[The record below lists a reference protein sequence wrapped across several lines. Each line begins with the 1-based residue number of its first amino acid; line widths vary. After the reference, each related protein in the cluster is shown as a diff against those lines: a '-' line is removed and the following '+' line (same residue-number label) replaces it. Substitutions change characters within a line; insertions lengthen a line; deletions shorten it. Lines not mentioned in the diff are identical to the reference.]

1 MQVLALKYRPKH
13 FSELVGQESVAKTLS
28 LALDNQRLAN
38 AYLFSGLRGSGK
50 TSSSRIFA
58 RALMCETGPKAV
70 PCDTCI
76 QCQSALN
83 NHHIDIIEMD
93 GASNRG
99 IDDVRNLIEQTRYK
113 PSFGRYKIF
122 IIDEVHMFTTEAFN
136 ALLKTL
142 EEPPSHVKFLLATTD
157 ALKLPATILSRTQHF
172 RFKKIPE
179 NSVISHLKTILE
191 KEQVSYETSALE
203 KLAHSGQGSLRDTIT
218 LLEQAINYCDNA
230 ITESKVA
237 EMLGAIDRSVLEDFF
252 QSLINQD
259 EARLQERYAILEN
272 YETESVLE
280 EMMLFLKAKLL
291 SPDSY
296 SILLIERFF
305 KIIMSSLSL
314 LKEGANAS
322 FVLLLLKMKFKEAL
336 KLKALD
342 DAILELEQSKES
354 VLKPLNQNANASKQE
369 PKSTEKI
376 EQAERIEG
384 TEKKEKLETREN
396 TETLQTLMLSAKD
409 RIFHNLFKQVQT
421 LVYERNYELGEVFEK
436 NIRFID
442 FDSQTK
448 TLTWESLA
456 TDKDKELLR
465 ERFKIVKSIVDGVF
479 GKGENIKIAL
489 KHHLEN
495 KSTLETQEI
504 KDFKISSL
512 REKILPKPTIETTAE
527 TKENDTKEAVGKA
540 LQTKENDT
548 KEAVGKALQTKE
560 NDTKEAVGKA
570 LQTKEND
577 TKEAVGKALQT
588 KENDTKETKE
598 TQPKQAPTALQEFMA
613 NHSELIEEIK
623 SEFEIK
629 SVELL

>member
-58 RALMCETGPKAV
+58 RALMCEKGPKAM

-259 EARLQERYAILEN
+259 EVRLQERYAILEN

-305 KIIMSSLSL
+305 KIIMSGLSL

-354 VLKPLNQNANASKQE
+354 VLKPLNQNANAFKQE
-369 PKSTEKI
+369 SAEKI
-376 EQAERIEG
+376 EKP
-384 TEKKEKLETREN
+384 EKKEN
-396 TETLQTLMLSAKD
+396 TETPQTPMLSAKD

-421 LVYERNYELGEVFEK
+421 LVYERNYELGAVFEK

-456 TDKDKELLR
+456 THKDKELLR

-489 KHHLEN
+489 KNQN
-495 KSTLETQEI
+495 KSALEVVKE
-504 KDFKISSL
+504 FKFPSL
-512 REKILPKPTIETTAE
+512 KPKPATETTAETKEKDTKEAIEKE
-527 TKENDTKEAVGKA
+527 TKENDTKEV
-540 LQTKENDT
+540 Q
-548 KEAVGKALQTKE
+548 
-560 NDTKEAVGKA
+560 
-570 LQTKEND
+570 
-577 TKEAVGKALQT
+577 
-588 KENDTKETKE
+588 E
-598 TQPKQAPTALQEFMA
+598 TQPKETPTALQEFMT
-613 NHSELIEEIK
+613 NHSDLIEEIK

>member
-58 RALMCETGPKAV
+58 RALMCEEGPKAV
-70 PCDTCI
+70 PCDTCT

-259 EARLQERYAILEN
+259 EAQLKERYAILEN

-291 SPDSY
+291 SPDFY

-354 VLKPLNQNANASKQE
+354 VLKPLNQNANAFKQE
-369 PKSTEKI
+369 PKSAEKI
-376 EQAERIEG
+376 ERAERIEG
-384 TEKKEKLETREN
+384 TEKIAS
-396 TETLQTLMLSAKD
+396 TETPQTPMLSAKD

-421 LVYERNYELGEVFEK
+421 LVYERNYELGAVFEK

-456 TDKDKELLR
+456 THKDKELLR

-479 GKGENIKIAL
+479 GKGEKIKIAL
-489 KHHLEN
+489 KNHSEN
-495 KSTLETQEI
+495 KNALEEI
-504 KDFKISSL
+504 KESKFPYSK
-512 REKILPKPTIETTAE
+512 PKPTTETTAE
-527 TKENDTKEAVGKA
+527 TKEKETKEI
-540 LQTKENDT
+540 QENDT
-548 KEAVGKALQTKE
+548 KEVQ
-560 NDTKEAVGKA
+560 
-570 LQTKEND
+570 
-577 TKEAVGKALQT
+577 
-588 KENDTKETKE
+588 E
-598 TQPKQAPTALQEFMA
+598 TQPKEAPTALQEFMA
-613 NHSELIEEIK
+613 NHSNLIEEIK

>member
-191 KEQVSYETSALE
+191 KEQVSYEASALE

-291 SPDSY
+291 SPDTY

-354 VLKPLNQNANASKQE
+354 TLKPLNQNANAPKQE
-369 PKSTEKI
+369 PKSAEKI
-376 EQAERIEG
+376 EKPEKRES
-384 TEKKEKLETREN
+384 TEKKENAETP
-396 TETLQTLMLSAKD
+396 QTPMLSAKD

-421 LVYERNYELGEVFEK
+421 LVYERNYELGAVFEK

-465 ERFKIVKSIVDGVF
+465 ERFKIVKGIVDGVF

-495 KSTLETQEI
+495 KSAREETKEI

-512 REKILPKPTIETTAE
+512 REKILPKPTTETTAE
-527 TKENDTKEAVGKA
+527 TKEKEIKEAAEKETKEKEV
-540 LQTKENDT
+540 QENDT
-548 KEAVGKALQTKE
+548 KEVQ
-560 NDTKEAVGKA
+560 
-570 LQTKEND
+570 
-577 TKEAVGKALQT
+577 
-588 KENDTKETKE
+588 E
-598 TQPKQAPTALQEFMA
+598 TQLKEAPTALQEFMA
-613 NHSELIEEIK
+613 NHSNLIEEIK

>member
-191 KEQVSYETSALE
+191 KEQVSYESSALE

-342 DAILELEQSKES
+342 DAILELEQA
-354 VLKPLNQNANASKQE
+354 PFNQSPSISYNAPKQE
-369 PKSTEKI
+369 FKGTEKI

-384 TEKKEKLETREN
+384 TEKKESAEKKEN
-396 TETLQTLMLSAKD
+396 TETPQTPMLSVKD

-421 LVYERNYELGEVFEK
+421 LVYERNYELGAVFEK

-465 ERFKIVKSIVDGVF
+465 ERFKIVKGIVDSVF

-489 KHHLEN
+489 KNHSEN
-495 KSTLETQEI
+495 KSAREETKEV

-512 REKILPKPTIETTAE
+512 REKILPQPTTETTAE
-527 TKENDTKEAVGKA
+527 TKEKEVQKKETKEKEI
-540 LQTKENDT
+540 QKKEIKENDT
-548 KEAVGKALQTKE
+548 KEVQ
-560 NDTKEAVGKA
+560 
-570 LQTKEND
+570 
-577 TKEAVGKALQT
+577 
-588 KENDTKETKE
+588 E
-598 TQPKQAPTALQEFMA
+598 TQPKEVPTALQEFMA
-613 NHSELIEEIK
+613 NHSNLIEEIK

>member
-58 RALMCETGPKAV
+58 RALMCEEGPKAV
-70 PCDTCI
+70 PCDTCA

-259 EARLQERYAILEN
+259 EVRLQERYAILEN

-291 SPDSY
+291 SPDTY

-305 KIIMSSLSL
+305 KTIMSGLSL

-354 VLKPLNQNANASKQE
+354 AFQPLNQNANAFKQE
-369 PKSTEKI
+369 ITDKIEKPEKRESTE
-376 EQAERIEG
+376 
-384 TEKKEKLETREN
+384 TP
-396 TETLQTLMLSAKD
+396 QTPMLSAKD

-421 LVYERNYELGEVFEK
+421 LVYERNYELGAVFEK
-436 NIRFID
+436 NIRFVD

-456 TDKDKELLR
+456 TNKDKELLR

-489 KHHLEN
+489 KNHSEN
-495 KSTLETQEI
+495 KSALEVVKE
-504 KDFKISSL
+504 FKFPFS
-512 REKILPKPTIETTAE
+512 KPKPTTETMAE
-527 TKENDTKEAVGKA
+527 TKEKEIKENDTKEI
-540 LQTKENDT
+540 Q
-548 KEAVGKALQTKE
+548 
-560 NDTKEAVGKA
+560 
-570 LQTKEND
+570 
-577 TKEAVGKALQT
+577 
-588 KENDTKETKE
+588 E
-598 TQPKQAPTALQEFMA
+598 TQPKETPTALQEFMA
-613 NHSELIEEIK
+613 NHSDLIEEIK

>member
-191 KEQVSYETSALE
+191 KEQVSYESSALE

-259 EARLQERYAILEN
+259 EAQLQERYTILEN

-342 DAILELEQSKES
+342 DAILELEQA
-354 VLKPLNQNANASKQE
+354 PFNQSPSISYNAPKQE
-369 PKSTEKI
+369 PKSAERI

-384 TEKKEKLETREN
+384 TEKREKLEKREN
-396 TETLQTLMLSAKD
+396 AEAPQTPMLSAKD

-421 LVYERNYELGEVFEK
+421 LVYERNYELGAVFEK

-456 TDKDKELLR
+456 TNKDKELLR
-465 ERFKIVKSIVDGVF
+465 ERFKIVKGIVDGVF

-489 KHHLEN
+489 KNHSEN
-495 KSTLETQEI
+495 KSTREETKEV

-512 REKILPKPTIETTAE
+512 KEKILPQPTTETTAE
-527 TKENDTKEAVGKA
+527 TKENETKEAVKKEI
-540 LQTKENDT
+540 QEKEVQKNEIKEKEIKENDT
-548 KEAVGKALQTKE
+548 KEVQ
-560 NDTKEAVGKA
+560 
-570 LQTKEND
+570 
-577 TKEAVGKALQT
+577 
-588 KENDTKETKE
+588 E
-598 TQPKQAPTALQEFMA
+598 TQPKETPTALQEFMA
-613 NHSELIEEIK
+613 NHSNLIEEIK

>member
-58 RALMCETGPKAV
+58 RALMCEEGPKAV
-70 PCDTCI
+70 PCDTCT

-259 EARLQERYAILEN
+259 EARLQDRYAILEN

-354 VLKPLNQNANASKQE
+354 VLKPLNQNANAFKQE
-369 PKSTEKI
+369 SKSADKIEKPEKRESTE
-376 EQAERIEG
+376 
-384 TEKKEKLETREN
+384 TP
-396 TETLQTLMLSAKD
+396 QTPMLSAKD

-421 LVYERNYELGEVFEK
+421 LVYERNYELGAVFEK

-456 TDKDKELLR
+456 THKDKELLR

-489 KHHLEN
+489 KNHSEN
-495 KSTLETQEI
+495 KSALEEI
-504 KDFKISSL
+504 KEFKFPSL
-512 REKILPKPTIETTAE
+512 KPKPTTETTAE
-527 TKENDTKEAVGKA
+527 TKENDTKEAIEKE
-540 LQTKENDT
+540 TKENDT
-548 KEAVGKALQTKE
+548 KEVQ
-560 NDTKEAVGKA
+560 
-570 LQTKEND
+570 
-577 TKEAVGKALQT
+577 
-588 KENDTKETKE
+588 E
-598 TQPKQAPTALQEFMA
+598 TQPKETPTALQEFMA
-613 NHSELIEEIK
+613 NHSNLIEEIK

>member
-58 RALMCETGPKAV
+58 RALMCEEGPKAV

-191 KEQVSYETSALE
+191 KEQVSYESSALE

-259 EARLQERYAILEN
+259 EAQLQERYAILEN
-272 YETESVLE
+272 YETEGVLE

-342 DAILELEQSKES
+342 DAIVELEQA
-354 VLKPLNQNANASKQE
+354 PFNQSPSISYNAPKQE
-369 PKSTEKI
+369 FKNIEKREKI
-376 EQAERIEG
+376 EQIENI
-384 TEKKEKLETREN
+384 EKREN
-396 TETLQTLMLSAKD
+396 AETPQTPMLSAKD

-421 LVYERNYELGEVFEK
+421 LVYERNYELGAVFEK

-456 TDKDKELLR
+456 ADKDKELLR
-465 ERFKIVKSIVDGVF
+465 ERFKIVKGIVDGVF

-489 KHHLEN
+489 KNHLEN
-495 KSTLETQEI
+495 KSAREETKEV

-512 REKILPKPTIETTAE
+512 REKILPQPTTETTAE
-527 TKENDTKEAVGKA
+527 MKEKEVQKNEIKEKEIKENDTKEKE
-540 LQTKENDT
+540 TKEKEVQENDT
-548 KEAVGKALQTKE
+548 KEI
-560 NDTKEAVGKA
+560 
-570 LQTKEND
+570 
-577 TKEAVGKALQT
+577 
-588 KENDTKETKE
+588 KE
-598 TQPKQAPTALQEFMA
+598 TQPKEAPTALQEFMA

>member
-58 RALMCETGPKAV
+58 RALMCEEGPKAV
-70 PCDTCI
+70 PCDTCT

-342 DAILELEQSKES
+342 DAILELEQA
-354 VLKPLNQNANASKQE
+354 PFNQSPSISYNAPKQE

-376 EQAERIEG
+376 EKPEKREN
-384 TEKKEKLETREN
+384 TEKKENAETQ
-396 TETLQTLMLSAKD
+396 QTPMLSVKD

-421 LVYERNYELGEVFEK
+421 LVYERNYELGAVFEK

-465 ERFKIVKSIVDGVF
+465 ERFKIVKGIVDGVF
-479 GKGENIKIAL
+479 GKGESIKIAL
-489 KHHLEN
+489 KNHLEN
-495 KSTLETQEI
+495 KSAREETKEI

-512 REKILPKPTIETTAE
+512 KEKILPKPTTETTAE
-527 TKENDTKEAVGKA
+527 MKEKEVQKKEVQKNEIKEKEIKENDTKEV
-540 LQTKENDT
+540 Q
-548 KEAVGKALQTKE
+548 
-560 NDTKEAVGKA
+560 
-570 LQTKEND
+570 
-577 TKEAVGKALQT
+577 
-588 KENDTKETKE
+588 E
-598 TQPKQAPTALQEFMA
+598 TQLKEAPTALQEFMA
-613 NHSELIEEIK
+613 NHSNLIEEIK

>member
-58 RALMCETGPKAV
+58 RALMCEEGPKAV
-70 PCDTCI
+70 PCDTCA

-291 SPDSY
+291 SPDAY

-305 KIIMSSLSL
+305 KIIMSGLSL

-354 VLKPLNQNANASKQE
+354 ALKPLSQNANAFKQE
-369 PKSTEKI
+369 SKIAEKI
-376 EQAERIEG
+376 EKP
-384 TEKKEKLETREN
+384 EKKEN
-396 TETLQTLMLSAKD
+396 TETPQTPMLSAKD

-421 LVYERNYELGEVFEK
+421 LVYERNYELGAVFEK

-456 TDKDKELLR
+456 THKDKELLR

-489 KHHLEN
+489 KNHSEN
-495 KSTLETQEI
+495 KSALEEI
-504 KDFKISSL
+504 KEFKFPYS
-512 REKILPKPTIETTAE
+512 KPKPTTETTAEMKEKEIQENDTKEATEKE
-527 TKENDTKEAVGKA
+527 TKENDTKEI
-540 LQTKENDT
+540 Q
-548 KEAVGKALQTKE
+548 
-560 NDTKEAVGKA
+560 
-570 LQTKEND
+570 
-577 TKEAVGKALQT
+577 
-588 KENDTKETKE
+588 E
-598 TQPKQAPTALQEFMA
+598 TQPKETPTALQEFMT
-613 NHSELIEEIK
+613 NHSNLIEEIK

>member
-58 RALMCETGPKAV
+58 RALMCEKGPKAV
-70 PCDTCI
+70 PCDTCT

-305 KIIMSSLSL
+305 KIIMSGLSL

-354 VLKPLNQNANASKQE
+354 VLKPLNQNANAFKQE
-369 PKSTEKI
+369 SKSADKI
-376 EQAERIEG
+376 EKP
-384 TEKKEKLETREN
+384 EKKEN
-396 TETLQTLMLSAKD
+396 TETPQTPMLSAKD

-421 LVYERNYELGEVFEK
+421 LVYERNYELGAVFEK

-456 TDKDKELLR
+456 THKDKELLR

-489 KHHLEN
+489 KNHSEN
-495 KSTLETQEI
+495 KSTREVVKE
-504 KDFKISSL
+504 FKFLSL
-512 REKILPKPTIETTAE
+512 KPKPTTETTAE
-527 TKENDTKEAVGKA
+527 TKEKETKEVVEKE
-540 LQTKENDT
+540 TKEKEVQENDT
-548 KEAVGKALQTKE
+548 KEIQ
-560 NDTKEAVGKA
+560 
-570 LQTKEND
+570 
-577 TKEAVGKALQT
+577 
-588 KENDTKETKE
+588 E
-598 TQPKQAPTALQEFMA
+598 TQPKETPTALQEFMA
-613 NHSELIEEIK
+613 NHSNLIEEIK

>member
-191 KEQVSYETSALE
+191 KEQVSYENSALE

-272 YETESVLE
+272 YETEGVLE

-291 SPDSY
+291 SPDTY

-342 DAILELEQSKES
+342 DAIVELEQT
-354 VLKPLNQNANASKQE
+354 PFNQSPSISYNASKQE
-369 PKSTEKI
+369 SKNI
-376 EQAERIEG
+376 EQREQIESIEKRERIE
-384 TEKKEKLETREN
+384 TP
-396 TETLQTLMLSAKD
+396 QTPMLSAKD

-421 LVYERNYELGEVFEK
+421 LVYERNYELGVVFEK

-456 TDKDKELLR
+456 ADKDKELLR
-465 ERFKIVKSIVDGVF
+465 ERVKIVKSIVDSVF

-495 KSTLETQEI
+495 KSTLETQEV
-504 KDFKISSL
+504 KEFKFPPL
-512 REKILPKPTIETTAE
+512 KPQPTTETTAE
-527 TKENDTKEAVGKA
+527 MQENDTKEAVGKA
-540 LQTKENDT
+540 LQTKENET
-548 KEAVGKALQTKE
+548 KEVQEKEIKE
-560 NDTKEAVGKA
+560 NE
-570 LQTKEND
+570 
-577 TKEAVGKALQT
+577 
-588 KENDTKETKE
+588 TKETKE
-598 TQPKQAPTALQEFMA
+598 TQPKEAPTALQEFMA
-613 NHSELIEEIK
+613 NHSNLIEEIK

-629 SVELL
+629 SVEFL

>member
-58 RALMCETGPKAV
+58 RALMCEEGPKAV
-70 PCDTCI
+70 PCDTCA

-305 KIIMSSLSL
+305 KIIMSGLSL

-354 VLKPLNQNANASKQE
+354 VLKPLNQNANAFKQE
-369 PKSTEKI
+369 PKSAEKI
-376 EQAERIEG
+376 EKPEKRESAE
-384 TEKKEKLETREN
+384 TA
-396 TETLQTLMLSAKD
+396 QTPMLSAKD

-421 LVYERNYELGEVFEK
+421 LVYERNYELGAVFEK

-456 TDKDKELLR
+456 THKDKELLR

-489 KHHLEN
+489 KNQN
-495 KSTLETQEI
+495 KSTLEEI
-504 KDFKISSL
+504 KEFKFLSL
-512 REKILPKPTIETTAE
+512 KPKPTTETTAE
-527 TKENDTKEAVGKA
+527 MKEKEIKEKEVQKNDTKEV
-540 LQTKENDT
+540 Q
-548 KEAVGKALQTKE
+548 
-560 NDTKEAVGKA
+560 
-570 LQTKEND
+570 
-577 TKEAVGKALQT
+577 
-588 KENDTKETKE
+588 E
-598 TQPKQAPTALQEFMA
+598 TQPKEAPTALQEFMA
-613 NHSELIEEIK
+613 NHSDLIEEIK

>member
-58 RALMCETGPKAV
+58 RALMCEEGPKAV
-70 PCDTCI
+70 PCDTCT

-259 EARLQERYAILEN
+259 EARLKERYAILEN

-305 KIIMSSLSL
+305 KIIMSGLSL

-354 VLKPLNQNANASKQE
+354 VLKPLNQNANVFKQE
-369 PKSTEKI
+369 SAEKI
-376 EQAERIEG
+376 EKPEKRESAE
-384 TEKKEKLETREN
+384 TP
-396 TETLQTLMLSAKD
+396 QTPMLSAKD

-421 LVYERNYELGEVFEK
+421 LVYERNYELGAVFEK

-456 TDKDKELLR
+456 THKDKELLR

-489 KHHLEN
+489 KNHSEN
-495 KSTLETQEI
+495 KSALEEI
-504 KDFKISSL
+504 KEFKFPFS
-512 REKILPKPTIETTAE
+512 KPKPTTETTAE
-527 TKENDTKEAVGKA
+527 TEKNETKEAV
-540 LQTKENDT
+540 E
-548 KEAVGKALQTKE
+548 
-560 NDTKEAVGKA
+560 
-570 LQTKEND
+570 
-577 TKEAVGKALQT
+577 
-588 KENDTKETKE
+588 KETKE
-598 TQPKQAPTALQEFMA
+598 KDTKEVQETQPKETPTALQEFMA
-613 NHSELIEEIK
+613 NYSDLIEEIK

>member
-58 RALMCETGPKAV
+58 RALMCEKGPKAV
-70 PCDTCI
+70 PCDICA

-191 KEQVSYETSALE
+191 KEQVHYEASALE
-203 KLAHSGQGSLRDTIT
+203 KLAHSGQGSLRDTLT

-259 EARLQERYAILEN
+259 EAKLQERYEILEN
-272 YETESVLE
+272 YETEGVLE

-291 SPDSY
+291 SPDTY

-314 LKEGANAS
+314 LKEGANS
-322 FVLLLLKMKFKEAL
+322 GFVLLLLKMKFKEAL

-342 DAILELEQSKES
+342 DAILELEQTKENA
-354 VLKPLNQNANASKQE
+354 LKPLNQHANAIQQE
-369 PKSTEKI
+369 
-376 EQAERIEG
+376 
-384 TEKKEKLETREN
+384 N
-396 TETLQTLMLSAKD
+396 QTLKTPPPKAPIIEIPVAEVPIAETPQTPMLSAKD
-409 RIFHNLFKQVQT
+409 RIFYNLFKQVQK
-421 LVYERNYELGEVFEK
+421 LIYERNYELGAVFEK

-442 FDSQTK
+442 FDSHTK

-456 TDKDKELLR
+456 LDKDKELLR
-465 ERFKIVKSIVDGVF
+465 ERFKIVKNIVDSVF
-479 GKGENIKIAL
+479 GKGESVKIAL
-489 KHHLEN
+489 KSHLEPKN
-495 KSTLETQEI
+495 APLEEV
-504 KDFKISSL
+504 KEFKISSL
-512 REKILPKPTIETTAE
+512 REKISPKPATETTPTPEIEKKEVAEKE
-527 TKENDTKEAVGKA
+527 TKEKEVQKNDTKEIKEKE
-540 LQTKENDT
+540 TKEIKET
-548 KEAVGKALQTKE
+548 KEVKETKE
-560 NDTKEAVGKA
+560 I
-570 LQTKEND
+570 
-577 TKEAVGKALQT
+577 
-588 KENDTKETKE
+588 KE
-598 TQPKQAPTALQEFMA
+598 TQPKEAPIELQEFLA
-613 NHSELIEEIK
+613 NNSDLIEEIK

>member
-58 RALMCETGPKAV
+58 RALMCEEGPKAV

-191 KEQVSYETSALE
+191 KEQVSYEASALE

-237 EMLGAIDRSVLEDFF
+237 AMLGAIDRSVLEDFF

-259 EARLQERYAILEN
+259 EVQLQERYAILEN
-272 YETESVLE
+272 YETEGVLE

-342 DAILELEQSKES
+342 DAIVELEQT
-354 VLKPLNQNANASKQE
+354 PFNQSPSISYNAPKQE
-369 PKSTEKI
+369 SKNIEKREKI
-376 EQAERIEG
+376 EQIENI
-384 TEKKEKLETREN
+384 EKREN
-396 TETLQTLMLSAKD
+396 IETQQTPMLSAKD

-421 LVYERNYELGEVFEK
+421 LVYERNYELGAVFEK

-495 KSTLETQEI
+495 KSAREETKEV

-512 REKILPKPTIETTAE
+512 REKILPQPTTETTAE
-527 TKENDTKEAVGKA
+527 MKENGKEAVGKA

-548 KEAVGKALQTKE
+548 KEVQEKEIKE
-560 NDTKEAVGKA
+560 NE
-570 LQTKEND
+570 
-577 TKEAVGKALQT
+577 
-588 KENDTKETKE
+588 TKETKE
-598 TQPKQAPTALQEFMA
+598 AQPKEVPTALQEFMA

>member
-58 RALMCETGPKAV
+58 RALMCEEGPKAV

-259 EARLQERYAILEN
+259 EARLQERYAVLEN

-354 VLKPLNQNANASKQE
+354 TFQPLNQNANDPKQE
-369 PKSTEKI
+369 PKSIEKV
-376 EQAERIEG
+376 EKP
-384 TEKKEKLETREN
+384 EKKEN
-396 TETLQTLMLSAKD
+396 TETLQTPMLSAKD
-409 RIFHNLFKQVQT
+409 RIFHNLFKQVQI
-421 LVYERNYELGEVFEK
+421 LVYERNYELGAVFEK
-436 NIRFID
+436 NIRFVD

-489 KHHLEN
+489 KNHSEN
-495 KSTLETQEI
+495 KSVLEETKE
-504 KDFKISSL
+504 FKFPYS
-512 REKILPKPTIETTAE
+512 KPKPTTETTAE
-527 TKENDTKEAVGKA
+527 TKEKETKEAAGKE
-540 LQTKENDT
+540 TKEAAGKETKEAAGKETKEAAEKETKEVQENDT
-548 KEAVGKALQTKE
+548 KEVQ
-560 NDTKEAVGKA
+560 
-570 LQTKEND
+570 
-577 TKEAVGKALQT
+577 
-588 KENDTKETKE
+588 E

-613 NHSELIEEIK
+613 NHSNLIEEIK

>member
-58 RALMCETGPKAV
+58 RALMCEKGPKAV
-70 PCDTCI
+70 PCDTCT

-291 SPDSY
+291 SPDAY

-305 KIIMSSLSL
+305 KIIMSSLIL

-354 VLKPLNQNANASKQE
+354 TLKPLNQNANAFKQE
-369 PKSTEKI
+369 SADKI
-376 EQAERIEG
+376 EKPEKREGAE
-384 TEKKEKLETREN
+384 TP
-396 TETLQTLMLSAKD
+396 QTPMLSAKD

-421 LVYERNYELGEVFEK
+421 LVYERNYELGAVFEK

-456 TDKDKELLR
+456 IHKDKELLR

-489 KHHLEN
+489 KNHSEN
-495 KSTLETQEI
+495 KSTLEVVKE
-504 KDFKISSL
+504 FKFPSL
-512 REKILPKPTIETTAE
+512 KPKPTTETTAETKEAIEKE
-527 TKENDTKEAVGKA
+527 TKENDTKEIR
-540 LQTKENDT
+540 
-548 KEAVGKALQTKE
+548 
-560 NDTKEAVGKA
+560 
-570 LQTKEND
+570 
-577 TKEAVGKALQT
+577 
-588 KENDTKETKE
+588 E
-598 TQPKQAPTALQEFMA
+598 TQPKETPTALQEFMA
-613 NHSELIEEIK
+613 NHSDLIEEIK

>member
-191 KEQVSYETSALE
+191 KEQVSYESSALE

-305 KIIMSSLSL
+305 KIIMNSLSL

-354 VLKPLNQNANASKQE
+354 VFKPINQNANAPKQE
-369 PKSTEKI
+369 PKSTE
-376 EQAERIEG
+376 RIEG
-384 TEKKEKLETREN
+384 TEKRESAERIESA
-396 TETLQTLMLSAKD
+396 ETLQTPMLSAKD

-421 LVYERNYELGEVFEK
+421 LVYERNYELGAVFEK

-456 TDKDKELLR
+456 ADKDKELLR

-489 KHHLEN
+489 RNHSEN
-495 KSTLETQEI
+495 KSTREETKEV

-512 REKILPKPTIETTAE
+512 REKILPKPTTETTAE
-527 TKENDTKEAVGKA
+527 MKEKEVQKKEIKEKEIKEKEIKENDTKEVRE
-540 LQTKENDT
+540 KE
-548 KEAVGKALQTKE
+548 VQ
-560 NDTKEAVGKA
+560 
-570 LQTKEND
+570 
-577 TKEAVGKALQT
+577 
-588 KENDTKETKE
+588 E
-598 TQPKQAPTALQEFMA
+598 TQPKEAPTALQEFMA

>member
-191 KEQVSYETSALE
+191 KEQVSYESSALE

-272 YETESVLE
+272 YETEGVLE

-342 DAILELEQSKES
+342 DAIVELEQA
-354 VLKPLNQNANASKQE
+354 PFNQSPSISYNAPKQE
-369 PKSTEKI
+369 FKSIEKREKREQI
-376 EQAERIEG
+376 ESIE
-384 TEKKEKLETREN
+384 KREN
-396 TETLQTLMLSAKD
+396 AETPQTPMLSAKD

-421 LVYERNYELGEVFEK
+421 LVYERNYELGAVFEK

-456 TDKDKELLR
+456 ADKDKELLR
-465 ERFKIVKSIVDGVF
+465 ERFKIVKGIVDSVF

-495 KSTLETQEI
+495 KSTPEETKEV

-512 REKILPKPTIETTAE
+512 REKILPKPTTETTAE
-527 TKENDTKEAVGKA
+527 MQEKETKEAVGKA

-548 KEAVGKALQTKE
+548 KEVKE
-560 NDTKEAVGKA
+560 KEI
-570 LQTKEND
+570 Q
-577 TKEAVGKALQT
+577 EA
-588 KENDTKETKE
+588 
-598 TQPKQAPTALQEFMA
+598 QPKEAPTALQEFMA
-613 NHSELIEEIK
+613 NHSNLIEEIK

>member
-58 RALMCETGPKAV
+58 RALMCEEGPKAV
-70 PCDTCI
+70 PCDTCT
-76 QCQSALN
+76 QCQSALS

-191 KEQVSYETSALE
+191 KERVSYETSALE

-259 EARLQERYAILEN
+259 EVRLQECYAILEN

-305 KIIMSSLSL
+305 KIIMSGLSL

-354 VLKPLNQNANASKQE
+354 VLKPLNQNANAFKQE
-369 PKSTEKI
+369 SADKI
-376 EQAERIEG
+376 EKP
-384 TEKKEKLETREN
+384 EKKEN
-396 TETLQTLMLSAKD
+396 TETPQTPMLSAKD

-421 LVYERNYELGEVFEK
+421 LVYERNYELGAVFEK

-465 ERFKIVKSIVDGVF
+465 ERFKIVKSIVNGVF

-489 KHHLEN
+489 KNHSEN
-495 KSTLETQEI
+495 KSALEEI
-504 KDFKISSL
+504 KEFKFPSL
-512 REKILPKPTIETTAE
+512 KPKPTTETTAE
-527 TKENDTKEAVGKA
+527 TKEKETKEKEV
-540 LQTKENDT
+540 QENDT
-548 KEAVGKALQTKE
+548 KEVQ
-560 NDTKEAVGKA
+560 
-570 LQTKEND
+570 
-577 TKEAVGKALQT
+577 
-588 KENDTKETKE
+588 E
-598 TQPKQAPTALQEFMA
+598 TQPKETPTALQEFMA
-613 NHSELIEEIK
+613 NYSDLIEEIK

>member
-28 LALDNQRLAN
+28 LALNNRRLAN

-58 RALMCETGPKAV
+58 RALMCEEGPKAV
-70 PCDTCI
+70 PCDTCT

-191 KEQVSYETSALE
+191 KEQVSYESSALE

-342 DAILELEQSKES
+342 DAILELEQT
-354 VLKPLNQNANASKQE
+354 PFNQSPSISYNAPKQE
-369 PKSTEKI
+369 PKS
-376 EQAERIEG
+376 AERIEG
-384 TEKKEKLETREN
+384 TEKREN
-396 TETLQTLMLSAKD
+396 TEKIASAETPQTPMLSAKD

-421 LVYERNYELGEVFEK
+421 LVYERNYELGAVFEK

-465 ERFKIVKSIVDGVF
+465 ERFKIVKGIVDGVF

-495 KSTLETQEI
+495 KSAREETKEI
-504 KDFKISSL
+504 KISSL
-512 REKILPKPTIETTAE
+512 REKILPKPTTETTAE
-527 TKENDTKEAVGKA
+527 TKEKEIKEAAEKETKEKE
-540 LQTKENDT
+540 TKEKEVQENDT
-548 KEAVGKALQTKE
+548 KEVQ
-560 NDTKEAVGKA
+560 
-570 LQTKEND
+570 
-577 TKEAVGKALQT
+577 
-588 KENDTKETKE
+588 E

-613 NHSELIEEIK
+613 NHSNLIEEIK

>member
-58 RALMCETGPKAV
+58 RALMCEEGPKAV

-191 KEQVSYETSALE
+191 KEQVSYESSALE

-230 ITESKVA
+230 ITEGKVA

-259 EARLQERYAILEN
+259 EARLKERYAILEN

-342 DAILELEQSKES
+342 DAIVELEQA
-354 VLKPLNQNANASKQE
+354 PFNQSPSISYNAPKQE

-384 TEKKEKLETREN
+384 TEKKESAEKKEN
-396 TETLQTLMLSAKD
+396 TETPQTPMLSAKD

-421 LVYERNYELGEVFEK
+421 LVYERNYELGAVFEK

-456 TDKDKELLR
+456 TNKDKELLR

-479 GKGENIKIAL
+479 GKGESIKIAL
-489 KHHLEN
+489 KNQN
-495 KSTLETQEI
+495 KSALEVVKEL
-504 KDFKISSL
+504 KFPYLK
-512 REKILPKPTIETTAE
+512 PKPTTETTAE
-527 TKENDTKEAVGKA
+527 TKEKEV
-540 LQTKENDT
+540 QENDT
-548 KEAVGKALQTKE
+548 KEVQ
-560 NDTKEAVGKA
+560 
-570 LQTKEND
+570 
-577 TKEAVGKALQT
+577 
-588 KENDTKETKE
+588 E
-598 TQPKQAPTALQEFMA
+598 TQPKEAPTALQEFMA
-613 NHSELIEEIK
+613 NHSNLIEEIK

>member
-58 RALMCETGPKAV
+58 RALMCEEGPKAV
-70 PCDTCI
+70 PCDTCT

-291 SPDSY
+291 SPDTY

-305 KIIMSSLSL
+305 KIIMSGLSL

-354 VLKPLNQNANASKQE
+354 VLKPLNQNANAPKQE
-369 PKSTEKI
+369 PKSAEKV

-384 TEKKEKLETREN
+384 TEKKEKLEKKEN
-396 TETLQTLMLSAKD
+396 AETPQTPMLSAKD

-421 LVYERNYELGEVFEK
+421 LVYERNYELGAVFEK
-436 NIRFID
+436 NICFID

-465 ERFKIVKSIVDGVF
+465 ERFKIVKGIVDSVF

-489 KHHLEN
+489 KNHSEN
-495 KSTLETQEI
+495 KSAREETKEV

-512 REKILPKPTIETTAE
+512 REKILSQPTTETTAETKEKEVQKNEIKEKETKEKE
-527 TKENDTKEAVGKA
+527 TKENDTKEV
-540 LQTKENDT
+540 Q
-548 KEAVGKALQTKE
+548 EA
-560 NDTKEAVGKA
+560 
-570 LQTKEND
+570 
-577 TKEAVGKALQT
+577 
-588 KENDTKETKE
+588 
-598 TQPKQAPTALQEFMA
+598 QPKQAPTALQEFMA

>member
-58 RALMCETGPKAV
+58 RALMCEEGPKAV

-354 VLKPLNQNANASKQE
+354 VLKPLNQNANAPKQE
-369 PKSTEKI
+369 PKSAERI

-384 TEKKEKLETREN
+384 TEKRESAERIESAETP
-396 TETLQTLMLSAKD
+396 QTPMLSAKD

-421 LVYERNYELGEVFEK
+421 LVYERNYELGAVFEK

-456 TDKDKELLR
+456 TNKDKELLR

-479 GKGENIKIAL
+479 GKGESIKIAL
-489 KHHLEN
+489 KNHSEN
-495 KSTLETQEI
+495 KSAREETKEI

-512 REKILPKPTIETTAE
+512 REKILPKPTTETTAE
-527 TKENDTKEAVGKA
+527 TKENDTKEAIEKE
-540 LQTKENDT
+540 TKENEVQENDT
-548 KEAVGKALQTKE
+548 KEVQ
-560 NDTKEAVGKA
+560 
-570 LQTKEND
+570 
-577 TKEAVGKALQT
+577 
-588 KENDTKETKE
+588 E

-613 NHSELIEEIK
+613 NHSNLIEEIK

>member
-58 RALMCETGPKAV
+58 RALMCEEGPKAV
-70 PCDTCI
+70 PCDTCT

-305 KIIMSSLSL
+305 KIIMSGLSL

-354 VLKPLNQNANASKQE
+354 VLKPLNQNANALKQE
-369 PKSTEKI
+369 PKSTEK
-376 EQAERIEG
+376 
-384 TEKKEKLETREN
+384 REN
-396 TETLQTLMLSAKD
+396 AETPQTPMLSAKD

-421 LVYERNYELGEVFEK
+421 LVYERNYELGAVFEK

-448 TLTWESLA
+448 TLIWESLA
-456 TDKDKELLR
+456 THKDKELLR

-489 KHHLEN
+489 KNHSEN
-495 KSTLETQEI
+495 KSALEVVKE
-504 KDFKISSL
+504 FKFPYS
-512 REKILPKPTIETTAE
+512 KPKPTTETTAE
-527 TKENDTKEAVGKA
+527 MKE
-540 LQTKENDT
+540 
-548 KEAVGKALQTKE
+548 
-560 NDTKEAVGKA
+560 
-570 LQTKEND
+570 
-577 TKEAVGKALQT
+577 
-588 KENDTKETKE
+588 KETKE
-598 TQPKQAPTALQEFMA
+598 AIENKTKEKEIQENDTQEVQETQPKETPTALQEFMA
-613 NHSELIEEIK
+613 NHSDLIEEIK

>member
-58 RALMCETGPKAV
+58 RALMCEEGPKAV

-237 EMLGAIDRSVLEDFF
+237 EMLGAIDRNVLEDFF

-259 EARLQERYAILEN
+259 EARLQKRYAILEN

-291 SPDSY
+291 SPDTY

-354 VLKPLNQNANASKQE
+354 VLKPLNQNANAPKQE
-369 PKSTEKI
+369 SKSAEKI
-376 EQAERIEG
+376 EKP
-384 TEKKEKLETREN
+384 EKREN
-396 TETLQTLMLSAKD
+396 TEKIASVETPQTPMLSAKD

-421 LVYERNYELGEVFEK
+421 LVYERNYELGVVFEK

-489 KHHLEN
+489 KNHLEN
-495 KSTLETQEI
+495 KSAREETKEI

-512 REKILPKPTIETTAE
+512 REKILPKPTTETTAE
-527 TKENDTKEAVGKA
+527 MQEKETKEAAEKETKEKEVQENDTKEV
-540 LQTKENDT
+540 Q
-548 KEAVGKALQTKE
+548 
-560 NDTKEAVGKA
+560 
-570 LQTKEND
+570 
-577 TKEAVGKALQT
+577 
-588 KENDTKETKE
+588 E
-598 TQPKQAPTALQEFMA
+598 TQPKETPTALQEFMA

-629 SVELL
+629 SLELL

>member
-58 RALMCETGPKAV
+58 RALMCEEGPKAV
-70 PCDTCI
+70 PCDTCP

-179 NSVISHLKTILE
+179 NSVISHLKNILE

-291 SPDSY
+291 SPDAY

-305 KIIMSSLSL
+305 KIIMSGLSL

-342 DAILELEQSKES
+342 DAILELEQNKES
-354 VLKPLNQNANASKQE
+354 ALKPLNQNANAFKQE
-369 PKSTEKI
+369 SAEKI
-376 EQAERIEG
+376 EKP
-384 TEKKEKLETREN
+384 EKKESAEIP
-396 TETLQTLMLSAKD
+396 QTPMLSAKD

-421 LVYERNYELGEVFEK
+421 LVYERNYELGAVFEK

-456 TDKDKELLR
+456 THKDKELLR

-489 KHHLEN
+489 KNHSEN
-495 KSTLETQEI
+495 KSALEEI
-504 KDFKISSL
+504 KEFKFPSL
-512 REKILPKPTIETTAE
+512 KPKPTTETTAE
-527 TKENDTKEAVGKA
+527 MKEKETKEAVGKETKIKE
-540 LQTKENDT
+540 QEVKENETKE
-548 KEAVGKALQTKE
+548 VQ
-560 NDTKEAVGKA
+560 
-570 LQTKEND
+570 
-577 TKEAVGKALQT
+577 
-588 KENDTKETKE
+588 E

-613 NHSELIEEIK
+613 NHSNLIEEIK

>member
-191 KEQVSYETSALE
+191 KEQVSYESSALE

-237 EMLGAIDRSVLEDFF
+237 AMLGAIDRSVLEDFF

-354 VLKPLNQNANASKQE
+354 VLKPLNQNANAPKQE

-384 TEKKEKLETREN
+384 TEKREKLEKREN
-396 TETLQTLMLSAKD
+396 AEIPQTPMLSAKD

-421 LVYERNYELGEVFEK
+421 LVYERNYELGAVFEK

-456 TDKDKELLR
+456 ADKDKELLR

-489 KHHLEN
+489 KNHSEN
-495 KSTLETQEI
+495 KSAPEETQEI

-512 REKILPKPTIETTAE
+512 REKILPQPTTETTAE
-527 TKENDTKEAVGKA
+527 MQENDTKEAVGKA

-548 KEAVGKALQTKE
+548 KEVQEKEIKE
-560 NDTKEAVGKA
+560 NE
-570 LQTKEND
+570 
-577 TKEAVGKALQT
+577 
-588 KENDTKETKE
+588 TKETKE
-598 TQPKQAPTALQEFMA
+598 AKPKETPTALQEFMA
-613 NHSELIEEIK
+613 NHSDLIEEIK

>member
-58 RALMCETGPKAV
+58 RALMCEEGPKAV

-191 KEQVSYETSALE
+191 KEQVSYESSALE

-272 YETESVLE
+272 YETEGVLE

-342 DAILELEQSKES
+342 DAIVELEQTTF
-354 VLKPLNQNANASKQE
+354 NQNHSISYNAPKQE

-384 TEKKEKLETREN
+384 TEKKESAEKKENAETQ
-396 TETLQTLMLSAKD
+396 QTPMLSVKD

-421 LVYERNYELGEVFEK
+421 LVYERNYELGAVFEK

-456 TDKDKELLR
+456 TNKDKELLR

-495 KSTLETQEI
+495 KSVLEVVKEL
-504 KDFKISSL
+504 KFPYSK
-512 REKILPKPTIETTAE
+512 PKPTTETTAE
-527 TKENDTKEAVGKA
+527 TKEKEIKEAAEKETKEKEV
-540 LQTKENDT
+540 QENDT
-548 KEAVGKALQTKE
+548 KEIQ
-560 NDTKEAVGKA
+560 
-570 LQTKEND
+570 
-577 TKEAVGKALQT
+577 
-588 KENDTKETKE
+588 E
-598 TQPKQAPTALQEFMA
+598 TQPKEAPTALQEFMA
-613 NHSELIEEIK
+613 NNSNLIEEIK

>member
-58 RALMCETGPKAV
+58 RALMCEEGPKAV
-70 PCDTCI
+70 PCDTCT

-99 IDDVRNLIEQTRYK
+99 IDDVRNLVEQTRYK

-237 EMLGAIDRSVLEDFF
+237 AMLGAIDRSVLEDFF

-259 EARLQERYAILEN
+259 EARLKERYTILEN

-291 SPDSY
+291 SPDTY

-342 DAILELEQSKES
+342 DAILELEQT
-354 VLKPLNQNANASKQE
+354 PFNQNPSISYNDSKQE

-396 TETLQTLMLSAKD
+396 TETLQTPMLSAKD

-421 LVYERNYELGEVFEK
+421 LVYERNYELGAVFEK

-456 TDKDKELLR
+456 ADKDKELLR

-479 GKGENIKIAL
+479 GKGESIKIAL
-489 KHHLEN
+489 KNHSEN
-495 KSTLETQEI
+495 KSAREETKEI

-512 REKILPKPTIETTAE
+512 REKILPKPTTETTAE
-527 TKENDTKEAVGKA
+527 MKEKETKEKEIQENDTKEV
-540 LQTKENDT
+540 Q
-548 KEAVGKALQTKE
+548 EA
-560 NDTKEAVGKA
+560 
-570 LQTKEND
+570 
-577 TKEAVGKALQT
+577 
-588 KENDTKETKE
+588 
-598 TQPKQAPTALQEFMA
+598 QPKQAPTALQEFMA
-613 NHSELIEEIK
+613 NHSNLIEEIK

>member
-58 RALMCETGPKAV
+58 RALMCEEGPKAV
-70 PCDTCI
+70 PCDTCT

-354 VLKPLNQNANASKQE
+354 VLKPLNQNANAFKQE
-369 PKSTEKI
+369 PKSADKI
-376 EQAERIEG
+376 EKP
-384 TEKKEKLETREN
+384 EKKEN
-396 TETLQTLMLSAKD
+396 TETPQTPMLSAKD

-421 LVYERNYELGEVFEK
+421 LVYERNYELGAVFEK

-456 TDKDKELLR
+456 THKDKELLR

-489 KHHLEN
+489 KNHSEN
-495 KSTLETQEI
+495 KSALEEI
-504 KDFKISSL
+504 KEFKFPSL
-512 REKILPKPTIETTAE
+512 KPKPTTETTAE
-527 TKENDTKEAVGKA
+527 MKEKETKEAV
-540 LQTKENDT
+540 E
-548 KEAVGKALQTKE
+548 
-560 NDTKEAVGKA
+560 
-570 LQTKEND
+570 
-577 TKEAVGKALQT
+577 
-588 KENDTKETKE
+588 KETKE
-598 TQPKQAPTALQEFMA
+598 KETKEKETKEKETKEVQETQPKETPTALQEFMA
-613 NHSELIEEIK
+613 NHSDLIEEIK

>member
-58 RALMCETGPKAV
+58 RALMCEEGPKAV
-70 PCDTCI
+70 PCDTCT

-237 EMLGAIDRSVLEDFF
+237 AMLGAIDRSVLEDFF

-342 DAILELEQSKES
+342 DAILELEQTKES
-354 VLKPLNQNANASKQE
+354 AFQPLNQNANAPKQE
-369 PKSTEKI
+369 PKS
-376 EQAERIEG
+376 AERIEG
-384 TEKKEKLETREN
+384 TEKRESTEKIASAETP
-396 TETLQTLMLSAKD
+396 QTPMLSVKD

-421 LVYERNYELGEVFEK
+421 LVYERNYELGAVFEK

-456 TDKDKELLR
+456 ADKDKELLR

-489 KHHLEN
+489 KHHSEN
-495 KSTLETQEI
+495 KSAREETKEI

-512 REKILPKPTIETTAE
+512 REKILPKPTTETTAE
-527 TKENDTKEAVGKA
+527 MKEKETKGKEIQENDTKEV
-540 LQTKENDT
+540 Q
-548 KEAVGKALQTKE
+548 
-560 NDTKEAVGKA
+560 
-570 LQTKEND
+570 
-577 TKEAVGKALQT
+577 
-588 KENDTKETKE
+588 E

-613 NHSELIEEIK
+613 NHSNLIEEIK

>member
-58 RALMCETGPKAV
+58 RALMCEEGPKAV
-70 PCDTCI
+70 PCDTCT

-396 TETLQTLMLSAKD
+396 TETLQTPMLSAKD

-421 LVYERNYELGEVFEK
+421 LVYERNYELGAVFEK

-442 FDSQTK
+442 FDSQIK

-456 TDKDKELLR
+456 THKDKELLR

-489 KHHLEN
+489 KNPSEN
-495 KSTLETQEI
+495 KSALEVVKE
-504 KDFKISSL
+504 FKFPYS
-512 REKILPKPTIETTAE
+512 KPKPTTETTAE
-527 TKENDTKEAVGKA
+527 TKE
-540 LQTKENDT
+540 
-548 KEAVGKALQTKE
+548 
-560 NDTKEAVGKA
+560 
-570 LQTKEND
+570 
-577 TKEAVGKALQT
+577 
-588 KENDTKETKE
+588 KETKE
-598 TQPKQAPTALQEFMA
+598 KETKENETKEIQETQPKEAPTALQEFIA
-613 NHSELIEEIK
+613 NNPDLIEEIK

>member
-58 RALMCETGPKAV
+58 RALMCEEGPKAV
-70 PCDTCI
+70 PCDTCT
-76 QCQSALN
+76 QCKSALN

-191 KEQVSYETSALE
+191 KEQVSYENSALE

-354 VLKPLNQNANASKQE
+354 ALKPLNQNANAFKQE
-369 PKSTEKI
+369 SAEKI
-376 EQAERIEG
+376 EKSEKRESAE
-384 TEKKEKLETREN
+384 TP
-396 TETLQTLMLSAKD
+396 QTPMLSAKD

-421 LVYERNYELGEVFEK
+421 KVSDRNYELGAVFEK

-456 TDKDKELLR
+456 TNKDKELLR
-465 ERFKIVKSIVDGVF
+465 ERFKIVKSIVDEVF

-489 KHHLEN
+489 KNHSEN
-495 KSTLETQEI
+495 KSASEET
-504 KDFKISSL
+504 KDKFLSL
-512 REKILPKPTIETTAE
+512 KPKPTTETTAE
-527 TKENDTKEAVGKA
+527 MKKNETKEKEVQEKETKEV
-540 LQTKENDT
+540 
-548 KEAVGKALQTKE
+548 
-560 NDTKEAVGKA
+560 
-570 LQTKEND
+570 
-577 TKEAVGKALQT
+577 
-588 KENDTKETKE
+588 KE
-598 TQPKQAPTALQEFMA
+598 TQPKETPTALQEFMA
-613 NHSELIEEIK
+613 NNSNLIEEIK

>member
-58 RALMCETGPKAV
+58 RALMCEEGPKAV
-70 PCDTCI
+70 PCDTCP

-99 IDDVRNLIEQTRYK
+99 IDDVRNLIEQTHYK

-291 SPDSY
+291 SPDAY

-354 VLKPLNQNANASKQE
+354 AFQPLNQNANAFKQE
-369 PKSTEKI
+369 ITDKI
-376 EQAERIEG
+376 EKPEKRESAE
-384 TEKKEKLETREN
+384 TP
-396 TETLQTLMLSAKD
+396 QTPMLSAKD

-421 LVYERNYELGEVFEK
+421 LVYECNYELGAVFEK

-456 TDKDKELLR
+456 THKDKELLR

-489 KHHLEN
+489 KNHSEN
-495 KSTLETQEI
+495 KSTLEEI
-504 KDFKISSL
+504 KEFKFPSL
-512 REKILPKPTIETTAE
+512 KPKPTTETTAE
-527 TKENDTKEAVGKA
+527 TKEKEV
-540 LQTKENDT
+540 QENDT
-548 KEAVGKALQTKE
+548 KEVQ
-560 NDTKEAVGKA
+560 
-570 LQTKEND
+570 
-577 TKEAVGKALQT
+577 
-588 KENDTKETKE
+588 E
-598 TQPKQAPTALQEFMA
+598 TQPKETPTALQEFMA
-613 NHSELIEEIK
+613 NHSDLIEEIK

>member
-191 KEQVSYETSALE
+191 KEQVSYESSALE

-305 KIIMSSLSL
+305 KIIMSGLSL

-342 DAILELEQSKES
+342 DAIVELEQT
-354 VLKPLNQNANASKQE
+354 PFNQNPSISYNAPKQE
-369 PKSTEKI
+369 PKSAEKI
-376 EQAERIEG
+376 ERAERIEG
-384 TEKKEKLETREN
+384 TEKIASAETP
-396 TETLQTLMLSAKD
+396 QTPMLSAKD

-421 LVYERNYELGEVFEK
+421 LVYERNYELGAVFEK

-456 TDKDKELLR
+456 THKDKELLR
-465 ERFKIVKSIVDGVF
+465 ECFKIVKSIVDGVF

-489 KHHLEN
+489 KNHSEN
-495 KSTLETQEI
+495 KSALEVVKE
-504 KDFKISSL
+504 FKFPSS
-512 REKILPKPTIETTAE
+512 KPKPTTETTAE
-527 TKENDTKEAVGKA
+527 TKE
-540 LQTKENDT
+540 
-548 KEAVGKALQTKE
+548 
-560 NDTKEAVGKA
+560 
-570 LQTKEND
+570 
-577 TKEAVGKALQT
+577 
-588 KENDTKETKE
+588 KETKE
-598 TQPKQAPTALQEFMA
+598 KETKEKETKEKETKEKETKEVQETQPKETPTALQEFMA
-613 NHSELIEEIK
+613 NHSNLIEEIK

>member
-58 RALMCETGPKAV
+58 RALMCEEGPKAV

-237 EMLGAIDRSVLEDFF
+237 AMLGAIDRSVLEDFF

-259 EARLQERYAILEN
+259 EARLKERYAILEN

-342 DAILELEQSKES
+342 DAILELEQTKES
-354 VLKPLNQNANASKQE
+354 VFQPINQNANAPKQE
-369 PKSTEKI
+369 PKSAEKI
-376 EQAERIEG
+376 EN
-384 TEKKEKLETREN
+384 TEKRESAETP
-396 TETLQTLMLSAKD
+396 QTPMLSAKN

-421 LVYERNYELGEVFEK
+421 LVYERNYELGAVFEK

-456 TDKDKELLR
+456 ADKDKELLR

-495 KSTLETQEI
+495 KSAREETKEV

-512 REKILPKPTIETTAE
+512 REKILPQPTTETTAETKEKETKETVGKETKIKEQEVKENETKENETKENETKENE
-527 TKENDTKEAVGKA
+527 TKENDTKE
-540 LQTKENDT
+540 
-548 KEAVGKALQTKE
+548 
-560 NDTKEAVGKA
+560 
-570 LQTKEND
+570 
-577 TKEAVGKALQT
+577 
-588 KENDTKETKE
+588 TKETKE

>member
-58 RALMCETGPKAV
+58 RALMCEEGPKAV
-70 PCDTCI
+70 PCDTCT

-191 KEQVSYETSALE
+191 KEQVSYEASALE
-203 KLAHSGQGSLRDTIT
+203 KLAHSGQGSLRDTLT

-342 DAILELEQSKES
+342 DAILELEQA
-354 VLKPLNQNANASKQE
+354 PFNQSPSISYNAPKQE
-369 PKSTEKI
+369 PKSAEKI

-384 TEKKEKLETREN
+384 TEKKESAEKKEN
-396 TETLQTLMLSAKD
+396 TETPQTPMLSAKD

-421 LVYERNYELGEVFEK
+421 LVYERNYELGAVFEK

-456 TDKDKELLR
+456 TNKDKELLR

-479 GKGENIKIAL
+479 GKGESIKIAL
-489 KHHLEN
+489 NNHLEN
-495 KSTLETQEI
+495 KSAPLEEV
-504 KDFKISSL
+504 KEFKISSL
-512 REKILPKPTIETTAE
+512 REKIPPKPTTETTAE
-527 TKENDTKEAVGKA
+527 MKEKETKEAVGKETEIKEKEIQKKEIKENDTKEV
-540 LQTKENDT
+540 KE
-548 KEAVGKALQTKE
+548 KEVQ
-560 NDTKEAVGKA
+560 
-570 LQTKEND
+570 
-577 TKEAVGKALQT
+577 
-588 KENDTKETKE
+588 E
-598 TQPKQAPTALQEFMA
+598 TQPKEAPTALQEFMA
-613 NHSELIEEIK
+613 NHSNLIEEIK

>member
-58 RALMCETGPKAV
+58 RALMCEEGPKAV

-259 EARLQERYAILEN
+259 EVRLQERYAILEN

-291 SPDSY
+291 SPDAY

-305 KIIMSSLSL
+305 KIIMSGLSL

-354 VLKPLNQNANASKQE
+354 ALKPLNQNANAFKQE
-369 PKSTEKI
+369 SAEKI
-376 EQAERIEG
+376 E
-384 TEKKEKLETREN
+384 KLEKRESA
-396 TETLQTLMLSAKD
+396 ETPQTPMLSAKD

-421 LVYERNYELGEVFEK
+421 LVYERNYELGAVFEK

-456 TDKDKELLR
+456 NNKDKELLR

-489 KHHLEN
+489 KNHSEN
-495 KSTLETQEI
+495 KSALEEI
-504 KDFKISSL
+504 KEFKFPSL
-512 REKILPKPTIETTAE
+512 KPKPTTETTAEMKENDTKEAIENNTKEAIEKE
-527 TKENDTKEAVGKA
+527 TKENDTKEI
-540 LQTKENDT
+540 Q
-548 KEAVGKALQTKE
+548 
-560 NDTKEAVGKA
+560 
-570 LQTKEND
+570 
-577 TKEAVGKALQT
+577 
-588 KENDTKETKE
+588 E
-598 TQPKQAPTALQEFMA
+598 TQPKETPTALQEFMA
-613 NHSELIEEIK
+613 NYSDLIEEIK

-629 SVELL
+629 SVEWL